1 MKHPIDSGFS
11 LLEMLVVIL
20 IISIIAAFAVPV
32 VTGVNRSSQ
41 LARGTQIVSD
51 QLAIARQTAIT
62 RNRQVEVR
70 FFQFADPEQPG
81 SRNCFRGLQTLEVV
95 NARTVSP
102 LDKVQP
108 LPTNVIIDASAA
120 LSSLLDPAQN
130 AAVPGTD
137 PLPRVGT
144 NYQYVS
150 LRFRPDGSTNLLP
163 TKGPWFL
170 TLHEEI
176 HGDGLARPPANFAT
190 LEIDPIN
197 GGVKFYRPGL

>member
-1 MKHPIDSGFS
+1 MKHLTDSGFS

-20 IISIIAAFAVPV
+20 IISIIATFAVPV
-32 VTGVNRSSQ
+32 VTGINRSSQ
-41 LARGTQIVSD
+41 LARGTQIVAD

-70 FFQFADPEQPG
+70 FFKFADPEQPM
-81 SRNCFRGLQTLEVV
+81 SRNCFRGLQVLEVI
-95 NARTVSP
+95 NPRAISP
-102 LDKVQP
+102 LDKMQP

-120 LSSLLDPAQN
+120 LSSLLDPAQKT
-130 AAVPGTD
+130 AVPGAD
-137 PLPRVGT
+137 QLPRVGT

-150 LRFRPDGSTNLLP
+150 LRFRPDGSTDLLP

-176 HGDGLARPPANFAT
+176 YGDGLTRPPANFTT

-197 GGVKFYRPGL
+197 GSVKFYRPGL